1 MMKSISSAMLLSL
14 LMLSAQSTFAA
25 PQDYQRNTEI
35 RTDKQ
40 YIRIEH
46 RHYERGNREN
56 TRDKDQAERGRGA
69 ERSMQVGAPIPIMYR
84 EAEQVD
90 PINYPKLTPPSR
102 YQQWVK
108 VGNRFLLINVLTNTV
123 IKVVPE

>member
-1 MMKSISSAMLLSL
+1 MLLALMLLSG
-14 LMLSAQSTFAA
+14 QSTFAA
-25 PQDYQRNTEI
+25 PPDYQRNIEI

-46 RHYERGNREN
+46 RHYQRGNRDN
-56 TRDKDQAERGRGA
+56 TDDRRSEQSRPT
-69 ERSMQVGAPIPIMYR
+69 ERSMQVGAPMPITYR
-84 EAEQVD
+84 EVEQID
-90 PINYPKLTPPSR
+90 YTNYPKLSPPSR

-108 VGNRFLLINVLTNTV
+108 VNNRFLLINVLTNTV